1 MPPARQWL
9 EAYAWSSLTQW
20 VLNMF
25 DVLIKNGLFFDGS
38 GAPGAIRHIGI
49 RDGKVAAISASPLD
63 ESGCGEIIDA
73 QARWVTPGFVD
84 MHTHYDA
91 ELVAAPALKESI
103 RHGVTTVMIGSC
115 SISMV
120 LSPAEDCA
128 DLFTRVESVPRQHVL
143 PLLKERKHW
152 SSAREYAAFLDQHPL
167 GPNICSFLGHSDLR
181 VAVLGLERSVDAH
194 YKPTEADLQHMQR
207 LLEEALDEGL
217 LGLSSMTNPWDKL
230 DGDRERSKSLPS
242 VYAPWREYARL
253 NKVLRRRQLIHQ
265 GAPNLVTKI
274 NVLAFLW
281 DSMGLWL
288 RKPLKTT
295 LITLMDA
302 KADPW
307 LAPIL
312 GPLTRL
318 ANRLTQADFR
328 WQTLPVPFET
338 YADGMEFV
346 VFEEFPAGQAALHL
360 ASHDLRNELFRD
372 PAYRQQFRQ
381 DVDMRFGPRVWH
393 RDFDDAWIVACPDAS
408 VVGKTVGELARTRQQ
423 HPGDLFLDLLVEH
436 GPHLRWRTVLANHRP
451 EVVAK
456 LVAEPSTLI
465 GFADSG
471 AHIRNMAFYNF
482 ALRFLK
488 LVRDAQATGTP
499 VMPLEKAIWRL
510 TGELGEW
517 FGVDAGLLAIGKR
530 ADLVV
535 IDPTK
540 LDDSLSQYQ
549 EAPMEA
555 FGGLQRMVNRGSAVD
570 CVLINGRIAF
580 ADDNFAEDLGKTR
593 GFGQF
598 LRAG

>member
-1 MPPARQWL
+1 
-9 EAYAWSSLTQW
+9 
-20 VLNMF
+20 MF
-25 DVLIKNGLFFDGS
+25 DVLIKNGLFFDGT
-38 GAPGAIRHIGI
+38 GVPGAIRHIGI
-49 RDGKVAAISASPLD
+49 RDGKVAAISDTPLD
-63 ESGCGEIIDA
+63 ESDCPEVIDA
-73 QARWVTPGFVD
+73 HERWVTPGFVD

-120 LSPAEDCA
+120 LSGAEDCS
-128 DLFTRVESVPRQHVL
+128 DLFTRVESVPREHVL
-143 PLLKERKHW
+143 PLLKQRKTWH
-152 SSAREYAAFLDQHPL
+152 SAREYAAFLDQHPL

-181 VAVLGLERSVDAH
+181 VAVLGLQRAVDA
-194 YKPTEADLQHMQR
+194 KARPSEGELQRMEQ

-253 NKVLRRRQLIHQ
+253 NKVLRRRQRIHQ

-318 ANRLTQADFR
+318 VNRLTQADFR

-360 ASHDLRNELFRD
+360 ASHDLRSELFRD
-372 PAYRQQFRQ
+372 PQYRKQFRE
-381 DVDMRFGPRVWH
+381 DVDKRFGPRVWH
-393 RDFDDAWIVACPDAS
+393 RDFDDAWIVACPDQS
-408 VVGKTVGELARTRQQ
+408 VVGKSVGELARQRNQ

-451 EVVAK
+451 EVVKK

-488 LVRDAQATGTP
+488 LVRDAGISGKP
-499 VMPLEKAIWRL
+499 VMPIEKAVWRL
-510 TGELGEW
+510 TGELGQW
-517 FGVDAGLLAIGKR
+517 FGVDAGVLAVGKR

-535 IDPTK
+535 LDPQR
-540 LDDSLSQYQ
+540 LDDSLSQYH

-570 CVLINGRIAF
+570 CVLVNGRIAF
-580 ADDNFAEDLGKTR
+580 ANDQFAEELGKTR

>member
-1 MPPARQWL
+1 
-9 EAYAWSSLTQW
+9 
-20 VLNMF
+20 MF
-25 DVLIKNGLFFDGS
+25 DVLIKNGLFFDGTGS
-38 GAPGAIRHIGI
+38 RAQLRHIGI
-49 RDGKVAAISASPLD
+49 RDGRVAAISEQPLD
-63 ESGCGEIIDA
+63 ESGCAQVIDA
-73 QARWVTPGFVD
+73 RERWVMPGFID

-103 RHGVTTVMIGSC
+103 RHGVTTLMIGSC

-120 LSPAEDCA
+120 LSEPEDCA
-128 DLFTRVESVPRQHVL
+128 DMFTRVESVPREHVL
-143 PLLKERKHW
+143 PLLRERKTW
-152 SSAREYAAFLDQHPL
+152 NSAAEYAAFLDRHPL

-181 VAVLGLERSVDAH
+181 VAVLGLEHAVDAH
-194 YKPTEADLQHMQR
+194 YRPSEAELQRMEQ
-207 LLEEALDEGL
+207 LLEDALDQGM

-230 DGDRERSKSLPS
+230 DGERERSKSLPS

-253 NKVLRRRQLIHQ
+253 NKVLRRRQRIHQ
-265 GAPNLVTKI
+265 GAPNLVTKY

-295 LITLMDA
+295 LITLMDV
-302 KADPW
+302 KSDPW
-307 LAPIL
+307 LARIL

-318 ANRLTQADFR
+318 VNRLAQADFR

-360 ASHDLRNELFRD
+360 ASHDLRSELFSD
-372 PAYRQQFRQ
+372 PQYRQKFRE
-381 DVDMRFGPRVWH
+381 DVDKRFGPRVWH
-393 RDFDDAWIVACPDAS
+393 RDFDDAWIVSCPDSS
-408 VVGKTVGELARTRQQ
+408 VVGKSVGELARQRNQ
-423 HPGDLFLDLLVEH
+423 HPGDLFLDLLVAH
-436 GPHLRWRTVLANHRP
+436 GPQLRWRTVLANHRP
-451 EVVAK
+451 QVVAR

-482 ALRFLK
+482 ALRLLK
-488 LVRDAQATGTP
+488 LVRDAEQQGEP
-499 VMPLEKAIWRL
+499 VMSVEKAVWRL

-517 FGVDAGLLAIGKR
+517 FGVDAGVLAVGKR
-530 ADLVV
+530 ADVV
-535 IDPTK
+535 ILDPRR
-540 LDDSLSQYQ
+540 LDDSLAQYQ

-570 CVLINGRIAF
+570 TVLVNGRVAY
-580 ADDNFAEDLGKTR
+580 ADEQFAEELGKTR

>member
-1 MPPARQWL
+1 
-9 EAYAWSSLTQW
+9 
-20 VLNMF
+20 MF
-25 DVLIKNGLFFDGS
+25 DVLIKNGLFFDGT
-38 GAPGAIRHIGI
+38 GAPGAIRHIGV
-49 RDGKVAAISASPLD
+49 RDGKVAVISASPLYEGD
-63 ESGCGEIIDA
+63 CKQVIDA
-73 QARWVTPGFVD
+73 SERWVTPGFVD

-91 ELVAAPALKESI
+91 ELVAAPALKESV

-120 LSPAEDCA
+120 LSSAEDCS
-128 DLFTRVESVPRQHVL
+128 DLFTRVESVPREHVL
-143 PLLKERKHW
+143 PLLKERKQW
-152 SSAREYAAFLDQHPL
+152 NSAQEYAAFLDQHPL

-181 VAVLGLERSVDAH
+181 VAVLGLERAVDAAH
-194 YKPTEADLQHMQR
+194 KPSEAELQRMES

-253 NKVLRRRQLIHQ
+253 NKVLRRRQRIHQ

-318 ANRLTQADFR
+318 VNRLTQADFR

-360 ASHDLRNELFRD
+360 ASHDLRSELFKD
-372 PAYRQQFRQ
+372 PAYRQRFRE
-381 DVDMRFGPRVWH
+381 DVDKRFGPRVWH
-393 RDFDDAWIVACPDAS
+393 RDFDDAWIVACPDQT
-408 VVGKTVGELARTRQQ
+408 VVGKSVGELARQSAQ

-436 GPHLRWRTVLANHRP
+436 GPRLRWRTVLANHRP
-451 EVVAK
+451 QVVAK

-488 LVRDAQATGTP
+488 LVRDAEASGKP
-499 VMPLEKAIWRL
+499 IMPIEKAVWRL

-517 FGVDAGLLAIGKR
+517 FGVDAGLLTVGKR
-530 ADLVV
+530 ADIVV
-535 IDPTK
+535 LDPQR
-540 LDDSLSQYQ
+540 LDDSLNQYH

-555 FGGLQRMVNRGSAVD
+555 FGGLQRMVNRGSAVNH
-570 CVLINGRIAF
+570 VLINGRVAF
-580 ADDNFAEDLGKTR
+580 SGESFAAELGQTR

>member
-1 MPPARQWL
+1 
-9 EAYAWSSLTQW
+9 
-20 VLNMF
+20 MF
-25 DVLIKNGLFFDGS
+25 DVLIKNGLFFDGT

-49 RDGKVAAISASPLD
+49 RDGKIASISASPLD
-63 ESGCGEIIDA
+63 EHACGRVIDA
-73 QARWVTPGFVD
+73 QSRWVTPGFID

-120 LSPAEDCA
+120 LSAPEDCA
-128 DLFTRVESVPRQHVL
+128 DLFTRVESVPREHVL
-143 PLLKERKHW
+143 PMLKQRKTW
-152 SSAREYAAFLDQHPL
+152 SSPKEYAAFLDSHPL
-167 GPNICSFLGHSDLR
+167 GPNISSFLGHSDLR
-181 VAVLGLERSVDAH
+181 VAVLGLKNAVDPD
-194 YKPTEADLQHMQR
+194 YKPSEADYQR
-207 LLEEALDEGL
+207 MESLLEASLDEGL

-253 NKVLRRRQLIHQ
+253 NKVLRRRQRIHQ
-265 GAPNLVTKI
+265 GAPNLVSKL

-295 LITLMDA
+295 LITLMDV

-307 LAPIL
+307 LAPLL

-318 ANRLTQADFR
+318 VNRLTQANFR

-381 DVDMRFGPRVWH
+381 DVDKRFGPRVWH
-393 RDFDDAWIVACPDAS
+393 RDFDDAWIVACPDS
-408 VVGKTVGELARTRQQ
+408 RVVGKTVGELARARQI

-482 ALRFLK
+482 AVRFLK
-488 LVRDAQATGTP
+488 LVQDAQASGKP

-517 FGVDAGLLAIGKR
+517 FGIDAGTLTIGKR

-535 IDPTK
+535 IDPAR

-555 FGGLQRMVNRGSAVD
+555 FGGLQRMVNRGAAVD
-570 CVLINGRIAF
+570 AVVINGRVAF
-580 ADDNFAEDLGKTR
+580 ADQRFAEDLGKAR
-593 GFGQF
+593 GYGQF